1 MDDSDSFGD
10 SWDNLSWFA
19 YGYLCGEEDGRR
31 QPDPQGD
38 AFGCLAV
45 VVLVVC
51 GFLWALADSIA
62 FAVICGLI
70 ALVVAWKLCYGS
82 RAKERDDEGECA
94 IRRVWRGEKKSVKGY
109 SRGMRK

>member
-1 MDDSDSFGD
+1 MEDNDSFGD

-31 QPDPQGD
+31 PSDPQGD

-51 GFLWALADSIA
+51 GFLWALTDSIA

-70 ALVVAWKLCYGS
+70 GLVVAWKLCYRS
-82 RAKERDDEGECA
+82 RVGIEGFMTQH
-94 IRRVWRGEKKSVKGY
+94 RGNYDTGL
-109 SRGMRK
+109 GDL